1 MDFDITKVTIDG
13 SVSDLSEEQLR
24 KLVDEFQEAQES
36 NVAEFERLAEEY
48 DDVDETVIEDFE
60 DARTALI
67 GEITEAETFDEVPL
81 SEDALEDAKFSELQE
96 WRDFVSED
104 SEEAE
109 DGSEADEEGEGTFDD
124 FGKRSPKDNGDE
136 TEDFVEDALGDVQG
150 LNL

>member
-13 SVSDLSEEQLR
+13 SVSDLSEDQLR

-48 DDVDETVIEDFE
+48 DDIDDDVIQDFE

-81 SEDALEDAKFSELQE
+81 SEDALEDAEFSELQD
-96 WRDFVSED
+96 WRDFVSEQETED
-104 SEEAE
+104 AE
-109 DGSEADEEGEGTFDD
+109 DDPEGEGEGTFDD
-124 FGKRSPKDNGDE
+124 FGKRSPADDGDD
-136 TEDFVEDALGDVQG
+136 TEAFVEDALGDVQG

>member
-13 SVSDLSEEQLR
+13 SVSDLSEDQLR
-24 KLVDEFQEAQES
+24 NLVDEFQEAQES

-48 DDVDETVIEDFE
+48 DDIDDDVIQDFE

-81 SEDALEDAKFSELQE
+81 SEDALEDAEFSELQE
-96 WRDFVSED
+96 WRDFVSEQ
-104 SEEAE
+104 EAE
-109 DGSEADEEGEGTFDD
+109 DAEDDPKDEATFDD
-124 FGKRSPKDNGDE
+124 FGKRSPKDGGDE

>member
-48 DDVDETVIEDFE
+48 DDVDDAVIEDFE

-81 SEDALEDAKFSELQE
+81 SEDALEDAKFSELRE
-96 WRDFVSED
+96 WREFVSED
-104 SEEAE
+104 TENDEEAE
-109 DGSEADEEGEGTFDD
+109 GGEADESFED
-124 FGKRSPKDNGDE
+124 FGTRSPKDGGDE
-136 TEDFVEDALGDVQG
+136 TEAFVEDALGDVQG

>member
-13 SVSDLSEEQLR
+13 SVSDLSEDQLR

-48 DDVDETVIEDFE
+48 DDIDDDVIQDFE

-81 SEDALEDAKFSELQE
+81 SEDALEDAEFSELQE
-96 WRDFVSED
+96 WRDFVSEN

-109 DGSEADEEGEGTFDD
+109 DGSEADEEDFED
-124 FGKRSPKDNGDE
+124 FGKRSPKNAGDE